1 MNCSTVDPVP
11 MRAPFVFDEGQR
23 CFGGE
28 AFFLLRIQQTPTSR
42 NNCARLRGHSWLLAK
57 AYFFLAAFFFATFFF
72 AFFTF
77 AAMLETPLS
86 G

>member
-1 MNCSTVDPVP
+1 MLASSCLATPETTVP
-11 MRAPFVFDEGQR
+11 
-23 CFGGE
+23 
-28 AFFLLRIQQTPTSR
+28 AFAGTVGNFT
-42 NNCARLRGHSWLLAK
+42 K

-72 AFFTF
+72 AAFFF